1 MDAQLRAE
9 AQALG
14 AQSIDADAFGVINGG
29 RDSIHRRLETGNPRN
44 QNELR
49 TKIEQ
54 LLFFALDSDVELKI
68 DGAEDEAP
76 HLGTGTLRERVRIPK
91 TACRLDEGQNW
102 RRCARMI
109 GESADVFDSFR
120 FRQKHAG
127 HAWFVA
133 DSEIVTKPLALR
145 AIHADVHGMFGR
157 KPCG

>member
-14 AQSIDADAFGVINGG
+14 TQSIDTDAFGVINGRG
-29 RDSIHRRLETGNPRN
+29 DSIHRRLDTGNPRN

-54 LLFFALDSDVELKI
+54 LFFFALDPDVELKI

-76 HLGTGTLRERVRIPK
+76 YLGSLRKRVRIPK
-91 TACRLDEGQNW
+91 TACSFDKSQNW
-102 RRCARMI
+102 RGPGLLAENAKI
-109 GESADVFDSFR
+109 FDSFR

-127 HAWFVA
+127 DAWFVA
-133 DSEIVTKPLALR
+133 NS
-145 AIHADVHGMFGR
+145 
-157 KPCG
+157 